1 MADSTIN
8 ELVNLTS
15 VANNDELVLWD
26 TSASETKKATVS
38 NVVTPVATSTATSVA
53 TSIATTTVGTT
64 SGIMATGTCS
74 TAAGTAQK
82 VVTSNKWTNK
92 PGESIMVE
100 FSYANTAA
108 DVTLKIG
115 TNSAIPIYAL
125 NTSIRLGSG
134 TIPAGPMIFT
144 LSADGTKFYAH
155 TVVVDTAVTS
165 GSSNPI
171 TSGAVYK
178 QKFWNDN
185 RTALSASGWYKI
197 ATFGKRNQGS
207 VIQLKLTS
215 DYNNSISGGHDIKLN
230 YGYKA
235 ANCLDFS
242 LDTASVFSKIKLC
255 YNENNNDIMALY
267 VYYNKNISNNCAYT
281 IDITSPF
288 SNINVTLFNFVT
300 DSTVYDNEI
309 EYDLGTNGLYVNG
322 VKIN

>member
-8 ELVNLTS
+8 ELVNLTN

-26 TSASETKKATVS
+26 TSANETKKATVS
-38 NVVTPVATSTATSVA
+38 NVVTPVATSTATTV
-53 TSIATTTVGTT
+53 VGTT

-82 VVTSNKWTNK
+82 VVTSSKWTNK

-100 FSYANTAA
+100 FTYENTAD

-115 TNSAIPIYAL
+115 SYSAIPVYAL

-171 TSGAVYK
+171 TSGAVKTIIDNLPKIVRQYK
-178 QKFWNDN
+178 PVEVSSSTQQGYLVFTFSESLPDVNN
-185 RTALSASGWYKI
+185 RTVIISPVLDNDSSWESYVVTELSN
-197 ATFGKRNQGS
+197 TGS
-207 VIQLKLTS
+207 EHNVNVFYRCFL
-215 DYNNSISGGHDIKLN
+215 NSKLN
-230 YGYKA
+230 LKGFM
-235 ANCLDFS
+235 C
-242 LDTASVFSKIKLC
+242 
-255 YNENNNDIMALY
+255 
-267 VYYNKNISNNCAYT
+267 
-281 IDITSPF
+281 
-288 SNINVTLFNFVT
+288 
-300 DSTVYDNEI
+300 TVIY
-309 EYDLGTNGLYVNG
+309 
-322 VKIN
+322 